1 MPREI
6 RLQLLAVIVCLTS
19 GCQALFD
26 KINPEEFHWIKKEL
40 TQDICGTDLACHEAA
55 QDAVQQGESIAKAA
69 QVSYEKGQVGGY
81 DREVQQV
88 ENLMEVA
95 KDSALKGYVGTFDKI
110 KIAKGLNDI
119 RKWNKDVEVIASVEN
134 SVEYYMAKL
143 DKAAPKILAQDTRVA
158 QNLSE

>member
-1 MPREI
+1 
-6 RLQLLAVIVCLTS
+6 
-19 GCQALFD
+19 
-26 KINPEEFHWIKKEL
+26 
-40 TQDICGTDLACHEAA
+40 
-55 QDAVQQGESIAKAA
+55 
-69 QVSYEKGQVGGY
+69 
-81 DREVQQV
+81 
-88 ENLMEVA
+88 MEVA